1 MTGKDDKG
9 NKSKLDSLIELF
21 KKIKFVVL
29 SVISVVALCVALL
42 SGDGGKIFSAF
53 YEKVTGIKREVF
65 SPLEDFS
72 TEPYLILKDNL
83 SRDQNFRF
91 ENAVI
96 TIYKESESLQKY
108 RVETN
113 EEVSIYKVAKGTN
126 GIWKIAKE

>member
-9 NKSKLDSLIELF
+9 NNSKLDSLIELF

-29 SVISVVALCVALL
+29 AVISVVALCVALL
-42 SGDGGKIFSAF
+42 SGDGGKIFSTF

-65 SPLEDFS
+65 TPIEDFS
-72 TEPYLILKDNL
+72 TEPYWILKDNL

-108 RVETN
+108 RVETK
-113 EEVSIYKVAKGTN
+113 EEVLIYKVAKGTN
-126 GIWKIAKE
+126 GIWKIVKE